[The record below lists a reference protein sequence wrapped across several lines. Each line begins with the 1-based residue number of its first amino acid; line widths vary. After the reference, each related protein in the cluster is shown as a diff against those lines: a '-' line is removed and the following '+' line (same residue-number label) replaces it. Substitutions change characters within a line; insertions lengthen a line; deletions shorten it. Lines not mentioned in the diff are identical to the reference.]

1 MKSTSTPLF
10 TNSCGRVFANHIQ
23 LSSYRGETTVKVAD
37 IAAVSF
43 KRIIS
48 RKGILLALLPS
59 VLIVVSFFVNQQNP
73 GEKYTFLIA
82 GIMGMVVLFAT
93 AERKQYVH
101 INFHKKPSK
110 NISVKSHSIKEAKRY
125 VSEASKVINSFN
137 AKNVQ
142 QQEQA
147 SFMGGTVAEI

>member
-10 TNSCGRVFANHIQ
+10 TNSCGRVFSNRIQ

-37 IAAVSF
+37 IASVSF

-59 VLIVVSFFVNQQNP
+59 VLIAISFLVNPQNTI
-73 GEKYTFLIA
+73 EKYSFLVA
-82 GIMGMVVLFAT
+82 GVLGMALLFAT

-125 VSEASKVINSFN
+125 VSEASKVVNSFN
-137 AKNVQ
+137 TKNA
-142 QQEQA
+142 QQEPQS
-147 SFMGGTVAEI
+147 SFVSSTVAEI